1 MNCRGVLEELSS
13 YLDGELDAAGL
24 AELDQHL
31 QRCGKCRLVVDTC
44 RKTIQI
50 YCDAE
55 PIPLPE
61 DFRER
66 LHAALARRLVR
77 NKPHS

>member
-1 MNCRGVLEELSS
+1 MNCRGVFEELSS

-31 QRCGKCRLVVDTC
+31 QRCKKCRLVVDTC
-44 RKTIQI
+44 RQTIQL

-66 LHAALARRLVR
+66 LHAALERRLGR
-77 NKPHS
+77 KPPAS